1 MSTDLGV
8 IVNNEK
14 WNSLY
19 DAAKKSLQDVAIQHE
34 QDSVEALR
42 AKRDDD
48 FAALDAAGMKVVSLE
63 GTAKANYLAAAR
75 VKTLERMKEVM
86 SGQPG
91 GTGNY
96 DRLVELFY
104 DIDAAK

>member
-1 MSTDLGV
+1 
-8 IVNNEK
+8 
-14 WNSLY
+14 
-19 DAAKKSLQDVAIQHE
+19 
-34 QDSVEALR
+34 
-42 AKRDDD
+42 
-48 FAALDAAGMKVVSLE
+48 MKVVSLE
-63 GTAKANYLAAAR
+63 GTAKTNYLAAAR
-75 VKTLERMKEVM
+75 EKTLERMKEVM